1 MSERRKDD
9 AFISDAWAAPTSR
22 VLVMSGQQVAADVN
36 GLVLVPTAEAPPGE
50 RMLLGRIDDV
60 IHFLVVTPTDSPA
73 ESAKVPM
80 TDLRRVVGALDAE
93 GQSLAVHAV
102 SLGGWHQRHPRC
114 SVCGTLTDSIEA
126 GAARRCPA
134 CEALHFPRTDPAV
147 IMLVVDDDGRCLL
160 GHNAA
165 RPATTFSTL
174 AGFVEPGESPEQ
186 AVVREVFEEAG
197 IEVTDVTYAG
207 SQPWPFPSSLM
218 LGFFAQAVTHD
229 ITVDGEEITEAR
241 WFTREDV
248 AEGIRSGGLI
258 VPGTISISGALLTAW
273 YGEPLPQPNPGEP
286 AGRS

>member
-9 AFISDAWAAPTSR
+9 DFLAAAWADPTTR
-22 VLVMSGQQVAADVN
+22 VLVMRGQQISADDN
-36 GLVLVPTAEAPPGE
+36 GLVLVPVAQAPAGE

-60 IHFLVVTPTDSPA
+60 IYFLVVVPSE
-73 ESAKVPM
+73 ESAEPWSLPM
-80 TDLRRVVGALDAE
+80 DDLRRQADRLDAG

-114 SVCGTLTDSIEA
+114 SVCGNATESIEA
-126 GAARRCPA
+126 GASRRCPA
-134 CEALHFPRTDPAV
+134 CGALHFPRTDPAV
-147 IMLVVDDDGRCLL
+147 IMLVVDDEDRCLL

-165 RPATTFSTL
+165 RPPTSFSTL
-174 AGFVEPGESPEQ
+174 AGFVEPGEAPEQ

-197 IEVTDVTYAG
+197 IEVADVTYAG

-229 ITVDGEEITEAR
+229 IVVDGEEITEAR
-241 WFTREDV
+241 WFTR
-248 AEGIRSGGLI
+248 AELADGIRSGSLT
-258 VPGTISISGALLTAW
+258 VPSTVSISGALITAW
-273 YGEPLPQPNPGEP
+273 YGDDLPHPDPAEP